1 MGFVETR
8 QAQNVLYKQIDFST
22 CGPRTAGCGPLGF
35 LFLHNDQHIEFE
47 CILTGMNF
55 ILFDT
60 FKFVLWAP
68 TRSGKLD
75 GLRPGPASQVLRFGC
90 GRILHDQVLEFV
102 RRLGHVFINM

>member
-1 MGFVETR
+1 MEFGHCLIFYIIARSLFSADSHLVGFVETR

-75 GLRPGPASQVLRFGC
+75 GLRPGPASQF
-90 GRILHDQVLEFV
+90 
-102 RRLGHVFINM
+102 